1 MREELIAQLNAW
13 HEADEYEEI
22 VSRIK
27 EVPTPLIDEEL
38 AVHLGR
44 ALNNLGRY
52 REALKWFNK
61 AAEQGKKTRSGISA
75 SATPTII
82 WTSTIRRLR
91 RSRRRT
97 SWTLRIRIPSNS
109 WNGAAVR
116 RRRWPLRMRIARIA
130 RMQKKLPKRIP
141 LQMPVQIGIRMRQK
155 RLSTRA

>member
-61 AAEQGKKTRSGISA
+61 AADQGKKTRCGISV

-82 WTSTIRRLR
+82 WTSTIRRSKH
-91 RSRRRT
+91 SRRRT

-116 RRRWPLRMRIARIA
+116 RRRWPLRTRRA
-130 RMQKKLPKRIP
+130 RMQKKLPKRIT
-141 LQMPVQIGIRMRQK
+141 LQMPVPMRIRMRQK
-155 RLSTRA
+155 KRSTRA

>member
-61 AAEQGKKTRSGISA
+61 AADQGKKIRSGISA

-82 WTSTIRRLR
+82 WTSTIRRSR
-91 RSRRRT
+91 RSRRQI

-116 RRRWPLRMRIARIA
+116 RRRWPLRTRIA

>member
-38 AVHLGR
+38 AVHLGPGAQQSGAATGKR
-44 ALNNLGRY
+44 LNGSTR
-52 REALKWFNK
+52 R
-61 AAEQGKKTRSGISA
+61 QIRVKKTRCGISV

-82 WTSTIRRLR
+82 WMSTTRRSR

-97 SWTLRIRIPSNS
+97 SWTLKIRIPSNS

-116 RRRWPLRMRIARIA
+116 RRRWPLQTRIA
-130 RMQKKLPKRIP
+130 RMQTKLPKRIP
-141 LQMPVQIGIRMRQK
+141 ARIPVLMQNRMRQK